1 MKKLRHTEINTLP
14 KLTQVVCDRQGNQ
27 AEAFRVCALN
37 GYAVSKTTIMHVMI
51 SKQKKRP
58 LYSQDRISFAEETNN
73 PQILKICFLLIL
85 LVHWEL
91 SVTM

>member
-14 KLTQVVCDRQGNQ
+14 KFTQAVCDRHGNQ

-37 GYAVSKTTIMHVMI
+37 GYAVPKKTIMHVMI

-58 LYSQDRISFAEETNN
+58 LSSQDRISFAEETNP
-73 PQILKICFLLIL
+73 PQILKICFLLTL
-85 LVHWEL
+85 LVH
-91 SVTM
+91 